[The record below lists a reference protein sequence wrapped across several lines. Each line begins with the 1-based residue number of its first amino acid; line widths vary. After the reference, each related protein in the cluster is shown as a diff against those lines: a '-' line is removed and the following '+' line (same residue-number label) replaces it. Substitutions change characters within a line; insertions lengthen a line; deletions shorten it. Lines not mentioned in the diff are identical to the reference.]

1 MKMLILQLTRSLN
14 TSKNTFATELHR
26 CLKVCIWQY
35 HCVLKQPKKVHY
47 KARLFG
53 GFQTLWIWTS
63 TINPPFVSFSPD
75 WKMRDNLPIHGL
87 NRNNL
92 DSPHFS
98 IVWTVWTDKKIKLDD
113 RRDDGIPSVVVIP
126 NYETHKA
133 SSGYFCLPN
142 RNLTH
147 LGL

>member
-14 TSKNTFATELHR
+14 TSKNTFATELHSMPKSLYLTISLCSKTTQKSSLQSETFWWFSNTVNMNLYDKSSICFILTR
-26 CLKVCIWQY
+26 LKNEGQSSHTWFEQ
-35 HCVLKQPKKVHY
+35 KQSW
-47 KARLFG
+47 LG
-53 GFQTLWIWTS
+53 
-63 TINPPFVSFSPD
+63 PFFNS
-75 WKMRDNLPIHGL
+75 L
-87 NRNNL
+87 NRLNRQ
-92 DSPHFS
+92 
-98 IVWTVWTDKKIKLDD
+98 KIKLDD

>member
-35 HCVLKQPKKVHY
+35 HCVLKTTQKSSLQSETFWWFSNTVNMNLYDKSSICFILT
-47 KARLFG
+47 RLKNEGQSSHTWFE
-53 GFQTLWIWTS
+53 QKQSWLA
-63 TINPPFVSFSPD
+63 PFFNS
-75 WKMRDNLPIHGL
+75 L
-87 NRNNL
+87 NRLNRQ
-92 DSPHFS
+92 
-98 IVWTVWTDKKIKLDD
+98 KIKLDD

>member
-14 TSKNTFATELHR
+14 TSKNTFATELHSMPKSLYLTISLGSKTTQKSSLQSETFWWFSNTVNMNLYDKSSICFILTR
-26 CLKVCIWQY
+26 LENEGQSSHTWFEQ
-35 HCVLKQPKKVHY
+35 KQSWL
-47 KARLFG
+47 A
-53 GFQTLWIWTS
+53 
-63 TINPPFVSFSPD
+63 PFFNS
-75 WKMRDNLPIHGL
+75 L
-87 NRNNL
+87 NRLNRQ
-92 DSPHFS
+92 
-98 IVWTVWTDKKIKLDD
+98 KIKLDD